1 MKQIKIAFSGTHSC
15 GKTTAINEVYQ
26 YLKSKG
32 YKSVGTSPEVTRWC
46 PFELN
51 QKTTFKSQYW
61 ILTHHIMQEIIL
73 RNYEILLCD
82 RSVLDNIAYAKY
94 ANMYSH
100 KISSKDLYFLENV
113 AEMWIV
119 NNSYTTTI
127 FLSPL
132 PIEDDGL
139 RSNEGKYQQKINDI
153 MLDIIE
159 KHHVSFSVEPKY
171 AGKEARIKYIK
182 RILDSFL
189 MNEVFLNSYGLNAKK

>member
-61 ILTHHIMQEIIL
+61 VLTHHIMQEIIL
-73 RNYEILLCD
+73 RKYDILLCD

-94 ANMYSH
+94 ANIYSH
-100 KISSKDLYFLENV
+100 NISSRDLYFLKIIGES
-113 AEMWIV
+113 WISHG
-119 NNSYTTTI
+119 NYYTATI

-132 PIEDDGL
+132 PIEDDNL
-139 RSNEGKYQQKINDI
+139 RSPELKYQQRINDI
-153 MLDIIE
+153 MLDIIQ
-159 KHHVSFSVEPKY
+159 KCSYNNSRLNIEPKY
-171 AGKEARIKYIK
+171 AGKEARIRYIK
-182 RILDSFL
+182 K
-189 MNEVFLNSYGLNAKK
+189 VLNKIIPSKM